1 MTGILMS
8 LRLKLKL
15 SKRSLNFTMTGRKRR
30 TTKSGKSPT
39 FPMKEKL
46 RVCMRINVTS
56 GLSDCLVHQ
65 VKPSF

>member
-1 MTGILMS
+1 MTGVLMS

-15 SKRSLNFTMTGRKRR
+15 SKRSLSSTMTGRKRR

-46 RVCMRINVTS
+46 HASMQINVTS
-56 GLSDCLVHQ
+56 GLLDCLVHQ
-65 VKPSF
+65 VKPFF